1 MVKWKMERREERNG
15 ITRWWKLWERGNGET
30 KKPRKRK
37 IGRRGNG
44 DRENGK
50 MEKSRSGMD
59 SWRNGKF
66 LLWMNGW
73 DEQPNYW
80 LRTTGRKQRLEGRGD
95 GMVMTSDHSLPY
107 PPFPPTPPP
116 PKKKETRDRRSGNR
130 LHLQSIWRIQVS
142 FCIFSMRRRKRRES
156 CSQVTEPSDS
166 FLFGY
171 LIHWTKARR
180 EMKQLKVNIY
190 HKYLLNQFLPFIFF
204 L

>member
-1 MVKWKMERREERNG
+1 MVTGKMGKWKNPEVGWIHGEM
-15 ITRWWKLWERGNGET
+15 GNFCYEWM
-30 KKPRKRK
+30 
-37 IGRRGNG
+37 
-44 DRENGK
+44 GK
-50 MEKSRSGMD
+50 WAEGMAW
-59 SWRNGKF
+59 SWH
-66 LLWMNGW
+66 L
-73 DEQPNYW
+73 
-80 LRTTGRKQRLEGRGD
+80 TTPFPTL
-95 GMVMTSDHSLPY
+95 
-107 PPFPPTPPP
+107 PFPPPLPPQ
-116 PKKKETRDRRSGNR
+116 KKETRDRRSGHC

-142 FCIFSMRRRKRRES
+142 FCILSMRRRKRRES

>member
-44 DRENGK
+44 ERENGK
-50 MEKSRSGMD
+50 IQKWDGFMEKWEIFVMNEWVR
-59 SWRNGKF
+59 WAAE
-66 LLWMNGW
+66 LLVENNRTETEIRRQRGW
-73 DEQPNYW
+73 HGHDIWP
-80 LRTTGRKQRLEGRGD
+80 LP
-95 GMVMTSDHSLPY
+95 SLPSLSPHPS
-107 PPFPPTPPP
+107 PPQ
-116 PKKKETRDRRSGNR
+116 KKETRDRLSGHC

-142 FCIFSMRRRKRRES
+142 FCILSMRRRKRRES

>member
-1 MVKWKMERREERNG
+1 
-15 ITRWWKLWERGNGET
+15 
-30 KKPRKRK
+30 
-37 IGRRGNG
+37 
-44 DRENGK
+44 

-95 GMVMTSDHSLPY
+95 GMVMTSYHSLPY
-107 PPFPPTPPP
+107 PPFPPQKRNKGQTKWPC
-116 PKKKETRDRRSGNR
+116 
-130 LHLQSIWRIQVS
+130 LLLQSIWRIQVS

-156 CSQVTEPSDS
+156 CSQVTEPSDR

-190 HKYLLNQFLPFIFF
+190 YKYLLNQFLPFIFF